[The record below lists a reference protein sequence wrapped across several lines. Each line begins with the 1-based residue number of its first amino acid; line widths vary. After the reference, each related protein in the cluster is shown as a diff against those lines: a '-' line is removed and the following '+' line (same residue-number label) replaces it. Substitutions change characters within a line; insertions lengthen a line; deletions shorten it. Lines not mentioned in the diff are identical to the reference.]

1 MGTTKGLLP
10 APDGS
15 GRTLVE
21 RLVSEV
27 RAAAPDAHLLLVGRR
42 PEYAH
47 LGFPALD
54 DAEPRRGPLSGLV
67 ALLAE
72 GARRGVTSVMCVACD
87 HPYLGAEL
95 LQRLMVEFED
105 APIVCPF
112 LDDRYQPL
120 VARYDVGLLGE
131 FREALQDGNGA
142 LQPLL
147 RRYGAASIELSAE
160 EEASLRDWDEPADR
174 ET

>member
-21 RLVSEV
+21 RMVAEIRV
-27 RAAAPDAHLLLVGRR
+27 VAPDAPLFLVGRR
-42 PEYAH
+42 EEYAGMK
-47 LGFPALD
+47 LPFLD
-54 DAEPRRGPLSGLV
+54 DEEPQRGPLSGLV

-72 GARRGVTSVMCVACD
+72 GARRGSNTALCVACD
-87 HPYLGAEL
+87 HPYLGTDL
-95 LQRLMVEFED
+95 LRRLMVESPN
-105 APIVCPF
+105 AAILCPF

-120 VARYDVGLLGE
+120 VARYDVSLLGE
-131 FREALQDGNGA
+131 FRRALCDGNGS

-147 RRYGAASIELSAE
+147 RQHGATQMELNDE
-160 EEASLRDWDEPADR
+160 ERASLRDWDEPSDR
-174 ET
+174 LT